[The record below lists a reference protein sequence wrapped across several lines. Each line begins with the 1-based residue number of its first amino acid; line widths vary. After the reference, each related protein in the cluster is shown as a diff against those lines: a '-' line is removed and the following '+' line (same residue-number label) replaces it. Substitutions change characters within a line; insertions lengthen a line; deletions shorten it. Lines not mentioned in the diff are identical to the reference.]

1 MSSSSVSTDAL
12 GSNTTARKS
21 AQFVPSAASRKEW
34 IKEWCQNNFGK
45 PTPCSA
51 KAVYRLADSTCS
63 GMTKDCINPSF
74 PFPGLGLLDLKDR
87 AAQVRHF
94 INEESYTSTDR
105 YSSISIY
112 TSYLLWII

>member
-1 MSSSSVSTDAL
+1 MSSASVSTDAL

-21 AQFVPSAASRKEW
+21 GQFVPSATSRKEW

-63 GMTKDCINPSF
+63 GMTKNYVNL

-87 AAQVRHF
+87 AAQVRYS
-94 INEESYTSTDR
+94 INEELYTSTD
-105 YSSISIY
+105 
-112 TSYLLWII
+112 